1 MKHTDTILIVDDEPS
16 ARYTLEAL
24 LFQEGY
30 DLAFASNG
38 AEALKKAA
46 ELIPDLILL
55 DVMMPRM
62 DGFEV
67 CRRLRADPHLAE
79 VPVIMVTAL
88 DDRDSRVQG
97 TEAGADDFVSK
108 PFDRAELRA
117 RVRSIVRLNRYR
129 RLLLEQAKF
138 ERLVEL
144 SPDGLMIVD
153 AEGVIL
159 LANPTMLRMLGVEK
173 EESVVGEK
181 MLTFVAPEH
190 IDHCSACLRESLTRM
205 SEVVQTEA
213 WFVRLDGE
221 RFPVEVSAGHS
232 VWDERPAA
240 QITVR
245 DITKRKQ
252 VEDALRHRV
261 EMEGLVTTIST
272 SFVKAAP
279 TEVENQ
285 INRVLQAI
293 GTVAGVDRSY
303 VFRFSDDGTTMDNTH
318 EWCAEGIEPQI
329 DSLQGLPVGIFP
341 WWMQKLNRFETIHI
355 PRVADLPAEASAEK
369 EILQAQGILSLLA
382 VPLVHGQ
389 SLVGFLG
396 FDAVRTERT
405 WTQEDVALLNLVGE
419 IFASALEHRRAE
431 EALQESEEKYRL
443 LVENASEAITMIDND
458 GRFLI
463 MNNAAAQHLGG
474 QPQDFIGKTVWDVL
488 PKEIA
493 DERMASVRT
502 VIQSGQGH
510 VVEISL
516 PLRGET
522 SWFHT
527 STQPIKDSAGKTI
540 AVLTLSTHITERKR
554 AEEARKELM
563 QMKEDFVASVSHELR
578 TPLTS
583 IKGFL
588 QLLLKGKVKDPA
600 VQQEF
605 LMRASQ
611 DANRL
616 MALVNDL
623 LDLSRLEAGRLQL
636 ELEEVDMSTLITETL
651 QSLQGLAGEKGISM
665 TYTPPKTSVIVK
677 ADRRRLQQVLVN
689 LVANAIKFSE
699 AHRTILVTGEV
710 TNDNVTIKVI
720 DQGPGI
726 PAEELP
732 KLFDKFYQAHST
744 VKRAVGGTGLGLYIS
759 KKIVEAHGGHIGA
772 DSELGRGSKF
782 FFTLPLHGK

>member
-1 MKHTDTILIVDDEPS
+1 
-16 ARYTLEAL
+16 
-24 LFQEGY
+24 
-30 DLAFASNG
+30 
-38 AEALKKAA
+38 
-46 ELIPDLILL
+46 
-55 DVMMPRM
+55 
-62 DGFEV
+62 
-67 CRRLRADPHLAE
+67 
-79 VPVIMVTAL
+79 
-88 DDRDSRVQG
+88 
-97 TEAGADDFVSK
+97 
-108 PFDRAELRA
+108 
-117 RVRSIVRLNRYR
+117 
-129 RLLLEQAKF
+129 
-138 ERLVEL
+138 
-144 SPDGLMIVD
+144 
-153 AEGVIL
+153 
-159 LANPTMLRMLGVEK
+159 
-173 EESVVGEK
+173 
-181 MLTFVAPEH
+181 
-190 IDHCSACLRESLTRM
+190 
-205 SEVVQTEA
+205 
-213 WFVRLDGE
+213 
-221 RFPVEVSAGHS
+221 
-232 VWDERPAA
+232 
-240 QITVR
+240 
-245 DITKRKQ
+245 
-252 VEDALRHRV
+252 
-261 EMEGLVTTIST
+261 
-272 SFVKAAP
+272 
-279 TEVENQ
+279 
-285 INRVLQAI
+285 
-293 GTVAGVDRSY
+293 
-303 VFRFSDDGTTMDNTH
+303 
-318 EWCAEGIEPQI
+318 
-329 DSLQGLPVGIFP
+329 
-341 WWMQKLNRFETIHI
+341 
-355 PRVADLPAEASAEK
+355 
-369 EILQAQGILSLLA
+369 
-382 VPLVHGQ
+382 
-389 SLVGFLG
+389 
-396 FDAVRTERT
+396 
-405 WTQEDVALLNLVGE
+405 
-419 IFASALEHRRAE
+419 
-431 EALQESEEKYRL
+431 QESEEKYRL

-772 DSELGRGSKF
+772 DSELGRGSTF